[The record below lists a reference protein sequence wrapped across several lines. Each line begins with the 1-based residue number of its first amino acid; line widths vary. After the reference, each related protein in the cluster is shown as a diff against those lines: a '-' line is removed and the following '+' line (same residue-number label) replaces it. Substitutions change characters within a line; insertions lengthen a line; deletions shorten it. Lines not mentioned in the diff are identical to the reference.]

1 MKPRIPQRISAK
13 AEGVLCAYREGKKKP
28 NRTYQHKYLT
38 LPVARCWQM
47 LSKDNGNSWEVMSHE
62 RYNNQIRI

>member
-28 NRTYQHKYLT
+28 NQTYQHKYLT
-38 LPVARCWQM
+38 LPVARRWRM

>member
-1 MKPRIPQRISAK
+1 
-13 AEGVLCAYREGKKKP
+13 
-28 NRTYQHKYLT
+28 
-38 LPVARCWQM
+38 M